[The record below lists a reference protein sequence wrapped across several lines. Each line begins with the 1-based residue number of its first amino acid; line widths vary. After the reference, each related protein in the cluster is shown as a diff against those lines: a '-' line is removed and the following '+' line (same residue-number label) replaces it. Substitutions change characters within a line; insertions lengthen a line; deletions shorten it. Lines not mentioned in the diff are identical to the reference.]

1 MSPECSDQSFSK
13 KERVCRRSDFV
24 KTQRRG
30 LKYQTEHFLIFA
42 LPTKFSSRLGITVSK
57 KVGKAVQRNLVKR
70 LLRESYR
77 RHKDLFP
84 AGLDIV
90 FVAKPEAAQGSLL
103 AFTQQV
109 NIVSHWARQLAK
121 PPKRP

>member
-13 KERVCRRSDFV
+13 KERVCRRTDFV

-30 LKYQTEHFLIFA
+30 LKYQTEHFLVFA
-42 LPTKFSSRLGITVSK
+42 LPTKAPTRLGITVSK
-57 KVGKAVQRNLVKR
+57 KVGKAVQRNRVKR

-84 AGLDIV
+84 AGLDLV

-109 NIVSHWARQLAK
+109 HAASRWVQQLAK
-121 PPKRP
+121 TSKRP

>member
-1 MSPECSDQSFSK
+1 MPPAHSDQSFSK
-13 KERVCRRSDFV
+13 KERVCRRADFV

-42 LPTKFSSRLGITVSK
+42 LPSKSSARLGITVSK
-57 KVGKAVQRNLVKR
+57 KVGKAVQRNRVKR

-84 AGLDIV
+84 VGLDLV
-90 FVAKPEAAQGSLL
+90 FVAKPEAAKGSLL

-109 NIVSHWARQLAK
+109 TVVSVWARQLAK
-121 PPKRP
+121 TPKRP